1 MALLLSLLTALVL
14 LSSGLGGTLG
24 CDLLEDHV
32 LLSRETLVLL
42 RQMSTISPLFCLK
55 DRQHFRFPRAAVDGS
70 QAQKA
75 QALSVL
81 HQMLQQ
87 ISDLLS
93 TENSSVPW
101 NTTLVDQLRTGLHR
115 QLEALD
121 TCWAREMGEEG
132 PALATQGPALAT
144 QGPALALKR
153 YFQGIRLY
161 LKEKQYSDCAWEAV
175 RVEIMRSFSSTRAL
189 QERLRNED
197 GDVGSP

>member
-1 MALLLSLLTALVL
+1 MALLLSLLTTLVL

-24 CDLLEDHV
+24 CDPPQDHV
-32 LLSRETLVLL
+32 LLSRENLVLL
-42 RQMSTISPLFCLK
+42 SQMSTISPLFCLK

-93 TENSSVPW
+93 TESSSVPW

-121 TCWAREMGEEG
+121 TCWVREMGEE
-132 PALATQGPALAT
+132 GPALAT

-153 YFQGIRLY
+153 YFQGIRVY
-161 LKEKQYSDCAWEAV
+161 LKEKQYSDCAWEVV

-189 QERLRNED
+189 Q
-197 GDVGSP
+197 

>member
-14 LSSGLGGTLG
+14 LSSGPAGTLG

-70 QAQKA
+70 QVQKA

-121 TCWAREMGEEG
+121 TCLIQEMGEE
-132 PALATQGPALAT
+132 GPALAT

-153 YFQGIRLY
+153 YFQGIRVY
-161 LKEKQYSDCAWEAV
+161 LKEKQYSDCAWEVV
-175 RVEIMRSFSSTRAL
+175 RVEILRSFSSTRAL
-189 QERLRNED
+189 QERLRNKD
-197 GDVGSP
+197 GDLRSP

>member
-24 CDLLEDHV
+24 SDPPQDHV
-32 LLSRETLVLL
+32 LLSRENLVLL
-42 RQMSTISPLFCLK
+42 SQMSTISPLFCLK

-93 TENSSVPW
+93 TESSSVPW
-101 NTTLVDQLRTGLHR
+101 NTTLVDQLRTGLHQ

-121 TCWAREMGEEG
+121 TCWAGEMGEE
-132 PALATQGPALAT
+132 GPALAT

-153 YFQGIRLY
+153 YFQGIRVY
-161 LKEKQYSDCAWEAV
+161 LKEKQYSDCAWEVV

>member
-14 LSSGLGGTLG
+14 LSSGPAGTLG
-24 CDLLEDHV
+24 CDLLEHHV
-32 LLSRETLVLL
+32 LLSKKNLVLL
-42 RQMSTISPLFCLK
+42 RDLSTISPLFCLK
-55 DRQHFRFPRAAVDGS
+55 DRRHFRFPQVVVDGG
-70 QAQKA
+70 QVQKA

-87 ISDLLS
+87 ISDLVS

-115 QLEALD
+115 QLKDLD
-121 TCWAREMGEEG
+121 RCWAGEKEEEG
-132 PALATQGPALAT
+132 PALATQSPN
-144 QGPALALKR
+144 LALKR
-153 YFQGIRLY
+153 YLEGIRLY
-161 LKEKQYSDCAWEAV
+161 LKEKQYSDCALEVV
-175 RVEIMRSFSSTRAL
+175 RVEMLRSFSSTIAL

>member
-14 LSSGLGGTLG
+14 LSSGPAGALG
-24 CDLLEDHV
+24 CDPPQDHV
-32 LLSRETLVLL
+32 LLSRENLVLL
-42 RQMSTISPLFCLK
+42 SQMSTISPLFCLK

-87 ISDLLS
+87 ISDLVS
-93 TENSSVPW
+93 TENASVPW

-121 TCWAREMGEEG
+121 TCWAGDGRGGTCPGHTGPRPGLEEVLPGHPCLPEGE
-132 PALATQGPALAT
+132 AIQ
-144 QGPALALKR
+144 
-153 YFQGIRLY
+153 
-161 LKEKQYSDCAWEAV
+161 
-175 RVEIMRSFSSTRAL
+175 
-189 QERLRNED
+189 
-197 GDVGSP
+197 